1 MSDKITDI
9 TTESVFDSLPVRAP
23 DSHKGT
29 FGRAMLICGSYS
41 MAGAAII
48 AGRAAVHSGV
58 GIADIVCPK
67 SVYPIIAPAVP
78 EAVFTPLH
86 DDLAEEDMIR
96 LSASLKKAD
105 SVLIGCGMGQSDYTR
120 RLLYFVLE
128 NCRVPLIID
137 ADGINCLCD
146 CIDLL
151 QSAICPIILTPHP
164 GEMARLCGRSVGQT
178 ESERLE
184 VAREFVSRHP
194 VTLVLKGH
202 HTIVMQESGFASIN
216 RCGNAGMACAGS
228 GDMLSGI
235 TAALAAQGMNA
246 LQAARAAVHIHALSG
261 DLSAE
266 RYSMAYTSPTTM
278 ISCLA
283 DVWKRFENASK
294 GK

>member
-1 MSDKITDI
+1 MSDKITNI
-9 TTESVFDSLPVRAP
+9 TTASVLDSLPVRAP

-29 FGRAMLICGSYS
+29 FGRTMLICGSYS

-78 EAVFTPLH
+78 EAVFTPLCT
-86 DDLAEEDMIR
+86 DLAEEDMSR
-96 LSASLKKAD
+96 LAASLKRAD

-164 GEMARLCGRSVGQT
+164 GEMARLCGKPVGKT

-184 VAREFVSRHP
+184 LARDFVSRHH

-202 HTIVMQESGFASIN
+202 HTIVMQKDSAAVN

-235 TAALAAQGMNA
+235 TAALTAQGMSA
-246 LQAARAAVHIHALSG
+246 LQAATAAVHIHALSG